1 MSRRLFSVP
10 SFTPTA
16 TADNSALA
24 NGTYMAVGANSA
36 TQGIQV
42 TEIFIQGAGTS
53 STNINNNVFARDLVL
68 GATPTA
74 LAAPNRDGP
83 QAGSLYT
90 APGTLPLTF
99 TAATTGPSRSN
110 TALTAQLV
118 LTINALGGIARW
130 KPADLSEA
138 WWIVGQTVSV
148 SESSLSAS
156 TATGTTS
163 AAQSAT
169 IQYETLATAGLAL
182 FAGILAMVFSLG
194 ASVLGIA

>member
-16 TADNSALA
+16 TADNAALA
-24 NGTYMAVGANSA
+24 NATYMAIGANSA

-42 TEIFIQGAGTS
+42 TEIYIQGLGTS

-83 QAGSLYT
+83 MAGSLYT

-110 TALTAQLV
+110 TTTTAQLGLSV
-118 LTINALGGIARW
+118 NALGGVARW

-156 TATGTTS
+156 TAAGTAS
-163 AAQSAT
+163 AAQTAT
-169 IQYETLATAGLAL
+169 IMYE
-182 FAGILAMVFSLG
+182 
-194 ASVLGIA
+194 VL

>member
-16 TADNSALA
+16 TADNSTLA

-36 TQGIQV
+36 TQGLQI
-42 TEIFIQGAGTS
+42 TEIFIQGLGTS
-53 STNINNNVFARDLVL
+53 STNVNNNVFARDLVL

-83 QAGSLYT
+83 MAGSMNV

-99 TAATTGPSRSN
+99 VAATTGPSRSN
-110 TALTAQLV
+110 TTTTAQLPLSV
-118 LTINALGGIARW
+118 NALGGIARW

-138 WWIVGQTVSV
+138 WWIIGQTVSV

-156 TATGTTS
+156 TAGGVTS
-163 AAQSAT
+163 GPQSAV
-169 IQYETLATAGLAL
+169 IMYEP
-182 FAGILAMVFSLG
+182 M
-194 ASVLGIA
+194 

>member
-24 NGTYMAVGANSA
+24 NATYMAVGANSA
-36 TQGIQV
+36 TQAIAV
-42 TEIFIQGAGTS
+42 TEIFIQGLGTS

-74 LAAPNRDGP
+74 LVQPNRDGP
-83 QAGSLYT
+83 MPGALYSAVT
-90 APGTLPLTF
+90 TLPLTF

-110 TALTAQLV
+110 TSTTAQLT
-118 LTINALGGIARW
+118 LSINALGGIARW
-130 KPADLSEA
+130 KPADWTEA
-138 WWIVGQTVSV
+138 WWIQGQTVSV

-156 TATGTTS
+156 SAAGTTS

-169 IQYETLATAGLAL
+169 IMYETL
-182 FAGILAMVFSLG
+182 
-194 ASVLGIA
+194 

>member
-16 TADNSALA
+16 TADNATLA
-24 NGTYMAVGANSA
+24 NATYMAIGANSA
-36 TQGIQV
+36 TQGLFIS
-42 TEIFIQGAGTS
+42 EIWVQGLGTS
-53 STNINNNVFARDLVL
+53 STNVNDNVFARDLVL

-83 QAGSLYT
+83 QAGSFYV

-110 TALTAQLV
+110 TTTTAQL
-118 LTINALGGIARW
+118 LLAINALGGQARW
-130 KPADLSEA
+130 KPADMTET
-138 WWIVGQTVSV
+138 WWIIGQTVSV

-156 TATGTTS
+156 TAAGTTS
-163 AAQSAT
+163 AAQAAH
-169 IQYETLATAGLAL
+169 IQYEP
-182 FAGILAMVFSLG
+182 M
-194 ASVLGIA
+194 

>member
-16 TADNSALA
+16 TADNTSLTNA
-24 NGTYMAVGANSA
+24 TYMAIGSGAAAIGLIVS
-36 TQGIQV
+36 
-42 TEIFIQGAGTS
+42 EIFIQGLGTS

-83 QAGSLYT
+83 MAGALNS

-99 TAATTGPSRSN
+99 VAAATGPSRSN
-110 TALTAQLV
+110 TAATAQLT
-118 LTINALGGIARW
+118 LSINALGGIARW
-130 KPADLSEA
+130 KPADLTEA
-138 WWIVGQTVSV
+138 WYIVGQTVSV

-156 TATGTTS
+156 TAAGTTS
-163 AAQSAT
+163 AAQAAT
-169 IQYETLATAGLAL
+169 IMYEAL
-182 FAGILAMVFSLG
+182 
-194 ASVLGIA
+194 

>member
-16 TADNSALA
+16 TADNAALA
-24 NGTYMAVGANSA
+24 NSTYMAVGANSA
-36 TQGIQV
+36 TQGLWV
-42 TEIFIQGAGTS
+42 SEIFIQGLGTS
-53 STNINNNVFARDLVL
+53 STNVNNNVWARDLVL

-83 QAGSLYT
+83 QAGSMYV

-99 TAATTGPSRSN
+99 VAATTGPSRSN
-110 TALTAQLV
+110 TATTAQLV
-118 LTINALGGIARW
+118 LSINALGGIARW
-130 KPADLSEA
+130 KPADMSEA
-138 WWIVGQTVSV
+138 WWIIGQTVSV

-156 TATGTTS
+156 TAAGTTS

-169 IQYETLATAGLAL
+169 IQYEC
-182 FAGILAMVFSLG
+182 M
-194 ASVLGIA
+194 

>member
-10 SFTPTA
+10 NFTPNA
-16 TADNSALA
+16 TADNTPLTNA
-24 NGTYMAVGANSA
+24 TYMAIGANST
-36 TQGIQV
+36 TQGIQI
-42 TEIFIQGAGTS
+42 TEIFIQGIGTS
-53 STNINNNVFARDLVL
+53 STNINNNVFARDLLL

-83 QAGSLYT
+83 VAGSLYT

-110 TALTAQLV
+110 TAATAQLV
-118 LTINALGGIARW
+118 LSINALGGIARW
-130 KPADLSEA
+130 KPADLTEA

-156 TATGTTS
+156 NAASATSGP
-163 AAQSAT
+163 QSAT
-169 IQYETLATAGLAL
+169 IMYE
-182 FAGILAMVFSLG
+182 
-194 ASVLGIA
+194 VL

>member
-16 TADNSALA
+16 TADNAALA
-24 NGTYMAVGANSA
+24 NATYMAIGANSA
-36 TQGIQV
+36 TQGLFIS
-42 TEIFIQGAGTS
+42 EIFIQGGGTS

-83 QAGSLYT
+83 KAGSMNV

-99 TAATTGPSRSN
+99 VAATTGPSRSN
-110 TALTAQLV
+110 TSTTAQLT

-130 KPADLSEA
+130 KPADMSEA
-138 WWIVGQTVSV
+138 WWIIGQTVSV

-156 TATGTTS
+156 TALGVAS

-169 IQYETLATAGLAL
+169 IEYEP
-182 FAGILAMVFSLG
+182 M
-194 ASVLGIA
+194 

>member
-16 TADNSALA
+16 TADNAALA
-24 NGTYMAVGANSA
+24 NGTYLAIGANSA

-42 TEIFIQGAGTS
+42 TEIFIQGLGTS

-83 QAGSLYT
+83 MAGSANV

-110 TALTAQLV
+110 TATTAQLP
-118 LTINALGGIARW
+118 LSINALGGIARW

-138 WWIVGQTVSV
+138 WYVIGQTVSV

-156 TATGTTS
+156 TAAGTAS
-163 AAQSAT
+163 AAQSAV
-169 IQYETLATAGLAL
+169 IMYEP
-182 FAGILAMVFSLG
+182 M
-194 ASVLGIA
+194 

>member
-36 TQGIQV
+36 TQGLYI
-42 TEIFIQGAGTS
+42 TEIFIQGVGTS
-53 STNINNNVFARDLVL
+53 STNVNNNVFARDLVL

-83 QAGSLYT
+83 KGGSMYV

-110 TALTAQLV
+110 TATTAQLPMS
-118 LTINALGGIARW
+118 INALGGIARW
-130 KPADLSEA
+130 KPADLTEA
-138 WWIVGQTVSV
+138 WWVVGQTVSV

-156 TATGTTS
+156 TAAGTTS
-163 AAQSAT
+163 AAQSAV
-169 IQYETLATAGLAL
+169 IEYEPL
-182 FAGILAMVFSLG
+182 
-194 ASVLGIA
+194 